1 MIATILKSNDMIL
14 PSIFLLSSGVCLYH
28 PEYTSC
34 IVFGMIGMG
43 LLCIDSLLDAFVEPI
58 TSGVLRTTTK
68 SLNSIVA
75 SSAST
80 SSTTNEDL
88 RDLSE
93 ALSNVINHICF
104 STTASTDDDGDENED
119 AVATAATTT
128 VDETDKSTM
137 TMTTSSSSS
146 SRRRR
151 NSSSLGMQVLIKSS
165 LVNILTDREL
175 HVIML
180 QTIQEG
186 IIQASNDVNFR
197 QTLLDVT
204 KKSLVAAMKDEVFI
218 KELMN
223 SIVDAIILSSQNE
236 KLRDGMLEVIT
247 KGMSDALQNEQFVKV
262 FRSAVKDTLQDKELY
277 RASAKGILSAAIPIK
292 NPFGSS
298 SSSIPSGGGGGK
310 ETSTGSS

>member
-1 MIATILKSNDMIL
+1 MIGTILKSNDMIL

-34 IVFGMIGMG
+34 IIFGMIGMG
-43 LLCIDSLLDAFVEPI
+43 LLCIDSLLDANIEPI
-58 TSGVLRTTTK
+58 TKGVLRTTTK
-68 SLNSIVA
+68 SLNMIVA
-75 SSAST
+75 TSASKT
-80 SSTTNEDL
+80 STTNEDL
-88 RDLSE
+88 RELSE
-93 ALSNVINHICF
+93 AISNVINYCC
-104 STTASTDDDGDENED
+104 TATVTDDDGDENDTISNTAD
-119 AVATAATTT
+119 A
-128 VDETDKSTM
+128 TDKSLR
-137 TMTTSSSSS
+137 SSSSS
-146 SRRRR
+146 KRRK
-151 NSSSLGMQVLIKSS
+151 SSSSSPSPMQVLIKSS

-186 IIQASNDVNFR
+186 IIQASNDENFR

-204 KKSLVAAMKDEVFI
+204 KKSLVAAMKDDIFI

-277 RASAKGILSAAIPIK
+277 RASAKGIISAAIPIK
-292 NPFGSS
+292 YPFGS
-298 SSSIPSGGGGGK
+298 SSSIPSGSGGGK
-310 ETSTGSS
+310 ETSTGSSS